1 MTRINRRQESARWIL
16 VTNALIV
23 YVSKII
29 NDAFRNV
36 LTEVEAC
43 VIMPS
48 ARYLQSDYTSLI
60 MHRSIRMLVMTIQ
73 HCNGNNANA
82 FGCIDRPSKYYG
94 VLAYAPA
101 IEGSFDFFLF
111 FFFVTTLTSVPVAG
125 ADDCSLPFSCVV
137 PLLP

>member
-1 MTRINRRQESARWIL
+1 M
-16 VTNALIV
+16 
-23 YVSKII
+23 I

-36 LTEVEAC
+36 QTEVEAC
-43 VIMPS
+43 VIILS

-60 MHRSIRMLVMTIQ
+60 MHRSIRMLVITIQ
-73 HCNGNNANA
+73 HCNGNNATP
-82 FGCIDRPSKYYG
+82 FRCIDRPSRYYG

-101 IEGSFDFFLF
+101 IEGSFDLFLF
-111 FFFVTTLTSVPVAG
+111 FFFFVTPLTSVLVAG